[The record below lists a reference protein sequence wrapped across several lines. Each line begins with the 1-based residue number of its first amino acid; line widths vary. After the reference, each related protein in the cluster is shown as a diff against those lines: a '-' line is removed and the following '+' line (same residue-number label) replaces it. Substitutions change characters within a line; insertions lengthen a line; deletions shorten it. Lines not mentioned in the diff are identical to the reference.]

1 MENKHSRSREL
12 NKANLFVHFFIKYFL
27 YIFMITTT
35 SSSKS
40 KNYIFKKLNNRC
52 TQRVVR
58 LENKQSLA
66 LREIEICI
74 LDMNIRY

>member
-1 MENKHSRSREL
+1 
-12 NKANLFVHFFIKYFL
+12 
-27 YIFMITTT
+27 MITTT

-66 LREIEICI
+66 LLREIE
-74 LDMNIRY
+74 